1 MNKKLIDQLI
11 GMTRTEIEH
20 AIDERVI
27 CRQNAQRNREIFK
40 MAYLDGISQ
49 ERIAEQY
56 GLTPR
61 QVQNALYETEKI
73 LLKYL

>member
-1 MNKKLIDQLI
+1 
-11 GMTRTEIEH
+11 MTRTEIEYV
-20 AIDERVI
+20 IDQRVI
-27 CRQNAQRNREIFK
+27 CRSNAERNREIFK

-49 ERIAEQY
+49 ERISEVY

-61 QVQNALYETEKI
+61 QIQNVLYETEKV